1 MITTLLGTHLGNET
15 QSRDFWTAL
24 LRPRK
29 AVYSLSKSK
38 LVQCHL
44 SKIGHFRNP
53 FSKFLCAPL
62 H

>member
-1 MITTLLGTHLGNET
+1 MITTLLGTQAMKHSQGN
-15 QSRDFWTAL
+15 FWTAL

-38 LVQCHL
+38 LVQLHL